1 MRYLLCGGGTG
12 GHINPAVAIAHG
24 IEKADPDA
32 VIEFAGTSR
41 GMETRLVPA
50 EGYKLNTVDVYG
62 FRRSLSPANIK
73 ALIKAFTS
81 VREAGNIVKSFK
93 PDIVIGTGGYASWPC
108 VRAAAKMGVRTLI
121 QEQNAFPGVTTKK
134 LSKYADTVCISFDE
148 SRPRFDISVQDK
160 LVLTGNPV
168 KENPFS
174 REEARRK
181 LGIADDEIYILSCG
195 GSLGAEKVNEYCLE
209 AMELYKDDLKIKQI
223 HSVGKAGWDRFS
235 ALAKEKGLDK
245 RDGYSIL
252 EYIYDMPLRQ
262 AAADIV
268 ISRAG
273 AMTYSELACLGRA
286 VIFIPSPNVA
296 EDHQYKNAEV
306 LMNAGAA
313 VVFRESELDGNKLAN
328 CILDLAHDAQ
338 KRADMANK
346 MRSFGKPD
354 ALDKIICEVM
364 KLAGRQKV

>member
-12 GHINPAVAIAHG
+12 GHINPAIAIAHG
-24 IEKADPDA
+24 IEKVDTEA

-50 EGYKLNTVDVYG
+50 AGYKLNTVDVYG
-62 FRRSLSPANIK
+62 FRRSLSPKNIK
-73 ALIKAFTS
+73 ALVKAFTS
-81 VREAGNIVKSFK
+81 VKEAKKIIKGFN

-108 VRAAAKMGVRTLI
+108 VKAAAKLGVKTLI

-134 LSKYADTVCISFDE
+134 LSKYVDTVCISFDE
-148 SRPRFDISVQDK
+148 SRPRFEDSVQNK

-168 KENPFS
+168 KENPFT
-174 REEARRK
+174 REEARGK
-181 LGIADDEIYILSCG
+181 LGIADDEIYVLSCG
-195 GSLGAEKVNEYCLE
+195 GSLGAEKVNEYCLD
-209 AMELYKDDLKIKQI
+209 AMEIYKDNAKIKQI
-223 HSVGKAGWDRFS
+223 HSVGKIGWEEFS
-235 ALAKEKGLDK
+235 EVAKKKGLDK
-245 RDGYSIL
+245 REGFMIR
-252 EYIYDMPLRQ
+252 EYIYDMPLQQ

-296 EDHQYKNAEV
+296 EDHQYKNAVV
-306 LMNAGAA
+306 LKDAGAA
-313 VVFRESELDGNKLAN
+313 VVFRESELDGKKLAS
-328 CILDLAHDAQ
+328 CILDLAEDGA
-338 KRADMANK
+338 KRNAMAEK

-354 ALDKIICEVM
+354 ALDKIVCEVM
-364 KLAGRQKV
+364 KLAGK